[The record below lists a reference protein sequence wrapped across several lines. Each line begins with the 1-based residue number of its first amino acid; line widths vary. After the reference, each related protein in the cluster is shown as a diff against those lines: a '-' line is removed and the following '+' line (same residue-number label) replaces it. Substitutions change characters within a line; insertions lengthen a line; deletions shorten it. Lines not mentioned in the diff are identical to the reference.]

1 MADPTDSP
9 TASGTAGT
17 AAAPRGAATHA
28 VTTTTT
34 AASTAA
40 LADARRTPTML
51 LLNPNA
57 GGGRAEKLQRAIEAC
72 LAVTQPRPMFFRTDS
87 VRSARRLVDALPA
100 GSRVIIAG
108 GDGSVQQMLPSLI
121 LGGHTLGLVPIGS
134 GNDTARALG
143 VAGKNW
149 RKALDIA
156 LHAPASTMDIG
167 EISYMDAVSRG
178 QRQSVFLSS
187 LAVGFDAS
195 VTAHAA
201 GLPGWLTGMPRYLMA
216 TLIEL
221 AALRRFKVQISADS
235 QPWYDGEVLLSSS
248 LNTSTYGGGMA
259 MAPMASDS
267 DGKLDLMLAE
277 GMGLTRVLRLLP
289 AMLRGRHVGRPGVR
303 HLRFSRLEA
312 TPATPMP
319 IAVDGEYLGEV
330 RTLHVTTRAGLLSV
344 VRKPTDS

>member
-9 TASGTAGT
+9 TVSGTAGIP
-17 AAAPRGAATHA
+17 AAARGAAIQ
-28 VTTTTT
+28 
-34 AASTAA
+34 AS
-40 LADARRTPTML
+40 ADERRTPTML

-57 GGGRAEKLQRAIEAC
+57 GGGRGEKMQRAIETC
-72 LAVTQPRPMFFRTDS
+72 LAVSQPRPMFFMTDS

-108 GDGSVQQMLPSLI
+108 GDGSVQQMLPSLVV
-121 LGGHTLGLVPIGS
+121 GGHTLAVVPIGS

-143 VAGKNW
+143 VDSKNW

-156 LHAPASTMDIG
+156 LHAPASTMDLG

-178 QRQSVFLSS
+178 QRQALFLSS
-187 LAVGFDAS
+187 LAFGFDAS

-201 GLPGWLTGMPRYLMA
+201 GLPGWLRGLPRYLLA

-221 AALRRFKVQISADS
+221 SALRRFKVSISADN
-235 QPWYDGEVLLSSS
+235 QPWYDGEVLLASS
-248 LNTSTYGGGMA
+248 LNTPTYGAGMPL
-259 MAPMASDS
+259 APMASDS

-277 GMGLTRVLRLLP
+277 GMGLTRVLQLLP

-303 HLRFSRLEA
+303 HLAYSRLEA
-312 TPATPMP
+312 TPAKPMP
-319 IAVDGEYLGEV
+319 IAADGEYLGEV
-330 RTLHVTTRAGLLSV
+330 RTLHVNLRAGLLSV
-344 VRKPTDS
+344 VRKPTSS